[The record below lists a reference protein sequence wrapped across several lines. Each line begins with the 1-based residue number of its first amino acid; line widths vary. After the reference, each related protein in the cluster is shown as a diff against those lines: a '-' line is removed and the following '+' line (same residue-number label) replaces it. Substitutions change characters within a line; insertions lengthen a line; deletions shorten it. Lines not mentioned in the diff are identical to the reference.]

1 MAEATIAA
9 EDLPSS
15 AGSQAVLFTISG
27 QLDESN
33 VDEKAKEVYKVL
45 EEKPGKLNLIFDIAG
60 LEYMNSKSIGYLTD
74 WYGKIKERGGEVA
87 IARPKA
93 NISDIL
99 QVVGLNQLIKTY
111 ESVDEAKQ
119 ALLAGATPEAA
130 ETPAVEA
137 APAVEAPTEPP
148 VVAPEAAPAEEAPEV
163 APPAP
168 AEPEPVA
175 EVPVEPEVKPEAPAV
190 EPEAPAEAPEVTP
203 PAPAEPVPVAE
214 APAVEPEAAPA
225 VEAPTET
232 PAAPTEPKSESTGT
246 YDL

>member
-1 MAEATIAA
+1 MAEATISA
-9 EDLPSS
+9 EDLPSGP
-15 AGSQAVLFTISG
+15 GSQSVLFTISG

-33 VDEKAKEVYKVL
+33 VDEKAKEIYKVL
-45 EEKPGKLNLIFDIAG
+45 EEKPGKLNLVFDIAG

-119 ALLAGATPEAA
+119 ALLT
-130 ETPAVEA
+130 A
-137 APAVEAPTEPP
+137 APATE
-148 VVAPEAAPAEEAPEV
+148 
-163 APPAP
+163 PAP
-168 AEPEPVA
+168 AETPVA
-175 EVPVEPEVKPEAPAV
+175 PETPAAEAPAPVEPA
-190 EPEAPAEAPEVTP
+190 
-203 PAPAEPVPVAE
+203 APAEPVEAVEPAAETSAPVE
-214 APAVEPEAAPA
+214 APATPEVPAAPA
-225 VEAPTET
+225 PEAPAAPVTESTET
-232 PAAPTEPKSESTGT
+232 PAAPAPETPAETGT